1 MEQTSIWDALSNNG
15 FTGWDYGV
23 FILYIVILVGMGIF
37 LSRSKKGEEK
47 TSKDYFLAGNTLT
60 WWAVGASLIAANI
73 SAEQFIGM
81 SGSAFAS
88 GIAQAAYE
96 LMAAATLLVVGKFLL
111 PLMIEKK
118 IFTIPQF
125 LRERYNSGV
134 GLAFSI
140 LWLFLYVFVNLT
152 SVAWLGALAIQ
163 QILGLPTDHIVH
175 VFGMDVDQV
184 RLVIILSL
192 FLIAGIYSIYGGLAS
207 VAWTD
212 VMQVTFLVGGGLI
225 TAYFALDVIGQEVWG
240 CGAMEALG
248 NIYSWCMGI
257 ESDKHFNLI
266 VTQQADVYPVING
279 IPEAVVQSISGSG
292 DNAIVTIKN
301 VATDSVYNYAGN
313 LVEPL
318 EKGHSVAV
326 GEMVKAK
333 EDPFFTNPG
342 LVLVFGAL
350 WLTNLGYWGFN
361 QYIIQ
366 KGLAAKSL
374 SEAKKGMVFAAVLKI
389 LIPFIVCIPG
399 VCAFYIYNAKTG
411 DGQSVLD
418 MLIAKGQ
425 IAQDSAINRSD
436 DAYPYLI
443 RNFTPVVIKG
453 LSFAA
458 LAAAVISSLASM
470 FNSTSTLFTMDIYK
484 QFINKNASETKLV
497 NVGRMTS
504 VSALI
509 IALIA
514 VYPLMGGIDQAFQF
528 IQEYSAFVYPGVV
541 VIFGLGLL
549 WKRASGTAAI
559 VAAIGTFA
567 FSIIYKFAFPE
578 MPFLVR
584 SGVVFITLV
593 ILFVWLSIRNK
604 DTEAATELSADDI
617 KTQLFWSKIMFIIGG
632 VSFALFVASFFSE
645 TLHIYGMEGAMA
657 FFAALMFTIGYY
669 LRSNALD
676 KVQDKK
682 LVAIDLDIFK
692 TDKTFNIGAAV
703 VIALLTFLYLA
714 LW

>member
-1 MEQTSIWDALSNNG
+1 MENQSSILDALSNNG

-23 FILYIVILVGMGIF
+23 FILYIVILVSMGIF
-37 LSRSKKGEEK
+37 LSRGKKGQEK

-125 LRERYNSGV
+125 LRERYNPGV

-163 QILGLPTDHIVH
+163 QILGLPTDHV
-175 VFGMDVDQV
+175 VSVMGMEVDQV
-184 RLVIILSL
+184 RLCIILGL
-192 FLIAGIYSIYGGLAS
+192 FLIAGIYSIYGGLSS

-225 TAYFALDVIGQEVWG
+225 TAYFALDVIGQKVWG

-248 NIYSWCMGI
+248 NIFDWFKEQPG
-257 ESDKHFNLI
+257 DKHFNLI
-266 VTQQADVYPVING
+266 VTRNEELYPVING
-279 IPEAVVQSISGSG
+279 
-292 DNAIVTIKN
+292 VTD
-301 VATDSVYNYAGN
+301 AAGN
-313 LVEPL
+313 VTQ
-318 EKGHSVAV
+318 
-326 GEMVKAK
+326 K

-399 VCAFYIYNAKTG
+399 VCAYYIMNGTY
-411 DGQSVLD
+411 DGTPIVDKLTDLQGS
-418 MLIAKGQ
+418 IG
-425 IAQDSAINRSD
+425 RSD

-443 RNFTPVVIKG
+443 RNFTPTVIKG

-484 QFINKNASETKLV
+484 QFFNKNASESKLV
-497 NVGRMTS
+497 KVGRLTS
-504 VSALI
+504 VSALV

-549 WKRASGTAAI
+549 WKRASGKAAI

-578 MPFLVR
+578 MPFLIR

-593 ILFVWLSIRNK
+593 ILFVWLSLRNK
-604 DTEAATELSADDI
+604 DTEPATELSAEDI
-617 KTQLFWSKIMFIIGG
+617 KVQLFWSKIMFIIGG
-632 VSFALFVASFFSE
+632 VSFALFIASFFSE

-657 FFAALMFTIGYY
+657 FFAAIMFTIGYY

-682 LVAIDLDIFK
+682 LVEIDLDIFK

>member
-1 MEQTSIWDALSNNG
+1 MSVIEALKNNG
-15 FTGWDYGV
+15 FETIDYVV
-23 FILYIVILVGMGIF
+23 FGAYIVLLVGLGLF
-37 LSRSKKGEEK
+37 LSRDKKGEEK
-47 TSKDYFLAGNTLT
+47 SSTDYFLAGNTLT

-96 LMAAATLLVVGKFLL
+96 IMAAATLLVVGKFLL

-125 LRERYNSGV
+125 LRERYNWGV
-134 GLAFSI
+134 GLAFSL

-163 QILGLPTDHIVH
+163 QILGLPTDMTIQ
-175 VFGMDVDQV
+175 FAGMEIDQV
-184 RLVIILSL
+184 RMVIILVL
-192 FLIAGIYSIYGGLAS
+192 FLVAGIYSIYGGLAS

-225 TAYFALDVIGQEVWG
+225 TAYAALSVIGAEVWG
-240 CGAMEALG
+240 CGAFEALG
-248 NIYSWCMGI
+248 NIFDWCINQPG
-257 ESDKHFNLI
+257 DKHFNLV
-266 VTQQADVYPVING
+266 VTRQADLYPVVNG
-279 IPEAVVQSISGSG
+279 VTDAAGNVVQ
-292 DNAIVTIKN
+292 
-301 VATDSVYNYAGN
+301 
-313 LVEPL
+313 
-318 EKGHSVAV
+318 
-326 GEMVKAK
+326 K

-342 LVLVFGAL
+342 IVLIFGAL

-374 SEAKKGMVFAAVLKI
+374 AEAKKGMIFAAFLKI

-399 VCAFYIYNAKTG
+399 VCAFYIMNG
-411 DGQSVLD
+411 DGEALENLRQTLAGG
-418 MLIAKGQ
+418 IE
-425 IAQDSAINRSD
+425 RSD
-436 DAYPYLI
+436 DAYPFLI
-443 RNFTPVVIKG
+443 RNFTPTFIKG

-484 QFINKNASETKLV
+484 QFINKNASESKLV

-509 IALIA
+509 IALLA

-549 WKRASGTAAI
+549 WKRASGTAA
-559 VAAIGTFA
+559 VVCAIGTFA
-567 FSIIYKFAFPE
+567 FSILFKFTLPDT
-578 MPFLVR
+578 PFLVR
-584 SGVVFITLV
+584 SGYVFICLV
-593 ILFVWLSIRNK
+593 ILFVGISLKSNK
-604 DTEAATELSADDI
+604 AVAADELDEHTV
-617 KTQLFWSKIMFIIGG
+617 KTQLFWSKILFAVAA
-632 VSFALFVASFFSE
+632 VSIALFAASFFSE
-645 TLHIYGMEGAMA
+645 TLAVHGVAGAMI
-657 FFAALMFTIGYY
+657 FFAAITATIGFY

-676 KVQDKK
+676 AVQDPK
-682 LVAIDLDIFK
+682 LVAIDLKIFE
-692 TDKTFNIGAAV
+692 TDRAFNIGAFC
-703 VIALLTFLYLA
+703 VIAIITFLYII

>member
-1 MEQTSIWDALSNNG
+1 MSVIEALKNNG
-15 FTGWDYGV
+15 FETIDYVV
-23 FILYIVILVGMGIF
+23 FGAYIVLLVGLGLF
-37 LSRSKKGEEK
+37 LSRDKKGEEK
-47 TSKDYFLAGNTLT
+47 SSTDYFLAGNTLT

-96 LMAAATLLVVGKFLL
+96 IMAAATLLVVGKFLL

-125 LRERYNSGV
+125 LRERYNWGV
-134 GLAFSI
+134 GLAFSL

-163 QILGLPTDHIVH
+163 QILGLPTDMTVQ
-175 VFGMDVDQV
+175 FAGMEIDQV
-184 RLVIILSL
+184 RMVIILVL
-192 FLIAGIYSIYGGLAS
+192 FLVAGIYSIYGGLAS

-225 TAYFALDVIGQEVWG
+225 TAYAALSVIGAEVWG
-240 CGAMEALG
+240 CGALEALG
-248 NIYSWCMGI
+248 NIFDWCIHQPG
-257 ESDKHFNLI
+257 DKHFNLV
-266 VTQQADVYPVING
+266 VTRQADLYPVVNG
-279 IPEAVVQSISGSG
+279 VTDAAGNVVQ
-292 DNAIVTIKN
+292 
-301 VATDSVYNYAGN
+301 
-313 LVEPL
+313 
-318 EKGHSVAV
+318 
-326 GEMVKAK
+326 K

-342 LVLVFGAL
+342 IVLIFGAL

-374 SEAKKGMVFAAVLKI
+374 AEAKKGMIFAAFLKI

-399 VCAFYIYNAKTG
+399 VCAFYIMNG
-411 DGQSVLD
+411 DGAALENLRQTLAGG
-418 MLIAKGQ
+418 IE
-425 IAQDSAINRSD
+425 RSD
-436 DAYPYLI
+436 DAYPFLI
-443 RNFTPVVIKG
+443 RNFTPTFIKG

-484 QFINKNASETKLV
+484 QFINKNASEKKLV

-504 VSALI
+504 ISALI

-549 WKRASGTAAI
+549 WKRASGAAA
-559 VAAIGTFA
+559 VVCAIGTFA
-567 FSIIYKFAFPE
+567 FSILFKFTLPDV
-578 MPFLVR
+578 PFLVR
-584 SGVVFITLV
+584 SGYVFICLV
-593 ILFVWLSIRNK
+593 ILFVGISLKSSK
-604 DTEAATELSADDI
+604 AVAADELDEKTV
-617 KTQLFWSKIMFIIGG
+617 KTQLFWSNILFAVAA
-632 VSFALFVASFFSE
+632 VSVALFAASFFND
-645 TLHIYGMEGAMA
+645 TLAVHGVAGAMV
-657 FFAALMFTIGYY
+657 FFAAITATIGFY

-676 KVQDKK
+676 KVQDPK
-682 LVAIDLDIFK
+682 LVAIDLSIFE
-692 TDKTFNIGAAV
+692 TDKAFNIGAFG
-703 VIALLTFLYLA
+703 VIAIITFLYIV

>member
-1 MEQTSIWDALSNNG
+1 MDKIFEALSNNG
-15 FTGWDYGV
+15 FATADYLV
-23 FILYIVILVGMGIF
+23 FIVYIIILVGMGLF
-37 LSRSKKGEEK
+37 LSRTKKGEEK
-47 TSKDYFLAGNTLT
+47 SSTDYFLAGNTLT

-125 LRERYNSGV
+125 LRERYNWGV
-134 GLAFSI
+134 GFAFSL

-163 QILGLPTDHIVH
+163 QILGLPTDMVVNVAGIEI
-175 VFGMDVDQV
+175 DQV
-184 RLVIILSL
+184 RMCIILSL
-192 FLIAGIYSIYGGLAS
+192 FVIAGIYSIYGGLAS

-225 TAYFALDVIGQEVWG
+225 TAYAALSVIGDEMG
-240 CGAMEALG
+240 LGGAWDALAHIKDYLASIDG
-248 NIYSWCMGI
+248 
-257 ESDKHFNLI
+257 DKHFNLV
-266 VTQQADVYPVING
+266 VTRNEELYPVING
-279 IPEAVVQSISGSG
+279 VV
-292 DNAIVTIKN
+292 DNAGNIVQ
-301 VATDSVYNYAGN
+301 
-313 LVEPL
+313 
-318 EKGHSVAV
+318 
-326 GEMVKAK
+326 K

-342 LVLVFGAL
+342 IVLIFGAL

-374 SEAKKGMVFAAVLKI
+374 AEAKKGMVFAAFLKI

-399 VCAFYIYNAKTG
+399 VCAFYIMNAPEC
-411 DGQSVLD
+411 DGLRETLAGS
-418 MLIAKGQ
+418 IA
-425 IAQDSAINRSD
+425 RSD
-436 DAYPYLI
+436 DAYPFLI
-443 RNFTPVVIKG
+443 RNFTPTVVKG

-484 QFINKNASETKLV
+484 QFINKNASEKKLV

-504 VSALI
+504 VTALI

-549 WKRASGTAAI
+549 WKRASGTAA
-559 VAAIGTFA
+559 VVCAIGTFA
-567 FSIIYKFAFPE
+567 FSIIYKFTFPE

-593 ILFVWLSIRNK
+593 ILFVWISLKSNK
-604 DTEAATELSADDI
+604 AVPADELDEHTI
-617 KTQLFWSKIMFIIGG
+617 KTQLFWSRIMFITAA
-632 VSFALFVASFFSE
+632 VSLALCIAGFFNDSMHM
-645 TLHIYGMEGAMA
+645 LGFEGAWV
-657 FFAALMFTIGYY
+657 FFAAITATIGIY

-676 KVQDKK
+676 KVQDPK
-682 LVAIDLDIFK
+682 LVAIDLNIFR
-692 TDKTFNIGAAV
+692 TDKVFNIGAFG
-703 VIALLTFLYLA
+703 VILILTILYVA

>member
-1 MEQTSIWDALSNNG
+1 MSVIEALQNNG
-15 FTGWDYGV
+15 FATIDYVV
-23 FILYIVILVGMGIF
+23 FAAYIVLLVGLGIF

-47 TSKDYFLAGNTLT
+47 SSTDYFLAGNTLT

-125 LRERYNSGV
+125 LRERYNWGV
-134 GLAFSI
+134 GLAFSL

-163 QILGLPTDHIVH
+163 QILGLPTDMIIQ
-175 VFGMDVDQV
+175 FGGMEIDQV
-184 RLVIILSL
+184 RMVIILVL
-192 FLIAGIYSIYGGLAS
+192 FVIAGLYSIYGGLAS

-225 TAYFALDVIGQEVWG
+225 TAYAALSVIGAEVWG
-240 CGAMEALG
+240 CGAFEALG
-248 NIYSWCMGI
+248 NIYSWCIDQAG
-257 ESDKHFNLI
+257 DKHFNLV
-266 VTQQADVYPVING
+266 VTRNEELYPVING
-279 IPEAVVQSISGSG
+279 VVENG
-292 DNAIVTIKN
+292 VTIQ
-301 VATDSVYNYAGN
+301 
-313 LVEPL
+313 
-318 EKGHSVAV
+318 
-326 GEMVKAK
+326 K
-333 EDPFFTNPG
+333 EDPYFTNPG
-342 LVLVFGAL
+342 IVLIFGAL

-374 SEAKKGMVFAAVLKI
+374 DEAKKGMIFAAFLKI

-399 VCAFYIYNAKTG
+399 VCAFYIMNG
-411 DGQSVLD
+411 DGEALEALRLTLAGS
-418 MLIAKGQ
+418 IE
-425 IAQDSAINRSD
+425 RSD
-436 DAYPYLI
+436 DAYPFLI
-443 RNFTPVVIKG
+443 RNFTPTFVKG

-484 QFINKNASETKLV
+484 QFINKNASERQLV
-497 NVGRMTS
+497 TVGRITS
-504 VSALI
+504 VSALL

-549 WKRASGTAAI
+549 WKRASGAAA
-559 VAAIGTFA
+559 VAAAFGTFF
-567 FSIIYKFAFPE
+567 FSILFKFTLPDI
-578 MPFLVR
+578 PFLIR
-584 SGVVFITLV
+584 SGYVFIVLIV
-593 ILFVWLSIRNK
+593 MFVTISLYSNK
-604 DTEAATELSADDI
+604 AVKADELSEDTI
-617 KTQLFWSKIMFIIGG
+617 KTQLFWSKVLYA
-632 VSFALFVASFFSE
+632 VSILSVVFLVLSFFDH
-645 TLHIYGMEGAMA
+645 TLAIHGVQGAMI
-657 FFAALMFTIGYY
+657 FFAAMTATIGFY

-676 KVQDKK
+676 TVQDPK

-692 TDKTFNIGAAV
+692 TDKAFNFGAAG
-703 VIALLTFLYLA
+703 VIIILTTL
-714 LW
+714 

>member
-1 MEQTSIWDALSNNG
+1 MENQSSSIWEALSNNG

-96 LMAAATLLVVGKFLL
+96 LMAAATLIVVGKFLL

-163 QILGLPTDHIVH
+163 QILGLPTDHIIH

-248 NIYSWCMGI
+248 NIYDWCTSQPG
-257 ESDKHFNLI
+257 DKHFNLI
-266 VTQQADVYPVING
+266 VTRNEELYPVING
-279 IPEAVVQSISGSG
+279 
-292 DNAIVTIKN
+292 VTD
-301 VATDSVYNYAGN
+301 AAGN
-313 LVEPL
+313 VTQ
-318 EKGHSVAV
+318 
-326 GEMVKAK
+326 K

-374 SEAKKGMVFAAVLKI
+374 AEAKKGMVFAAVLKI

-411 DGQSVLD
+411 DGQSVLE
-418 MLIAKGQ
+418 MLKAKNLIA
-425 IAQDSAINRSD
+425 ADSAIGRSD

-443 RNFTPVVIKG
+443 RNFTPMVIKG

-484 QFINKNASETKLV
+484 QFINKNASESKLV
-497 NVGRMTS
+497 NVGRLTS

-593 ILFVWLSIRNK
+593 ILFVWLSLRNK
-604 DTEAATELSADDI
+604 DTEAATELSADDV
-617 KTQLFWSKIMFIIGG
+617 KTQLFWSKIMFIIGA

-676 KVQDKK
+676 TVQDKK

-703 VIALLTFLYLA
+703 VIALLTFLYLS

>member
-1 MEQTSIWDALSNNG
+1 MDKILTALSNNG
-15 FTGWDYGV
+15 FATVD
-23 FILYIVILVGMGIF
+23 YIVFAGYIVLLVALGLF

-47 TSKDYFLAGNTLT
+47 SSTDYFLAGNTLT

-125 LRERYNSGV
+125 LRERYNWGV
-134 GLAFSI
+134 GFAFSL

-163 QILGLPTDHIVH
+163 QILGLPTDITTV
-175 VFGMDVDQV
+175 VAGITIDEV
-184 RLVIILSL
+184 RLTIILAL

-225 TAYFALDVIGQEVWG
+225 TAYAALSVIGTEMG
-240 CGAMEALG
+240 LGGAVDALG
-248 NIYSWCMGI
+248 HIKDWLAAQPG
-257 ESDKHFNLI
+257 DKHFNLV
-266 VTQQADVYPVING
+266 VTRNEELYPVING
-279 IPEAVVQSISGSG
+279 VKDA
-292 DNAIVTIKN
+292 
-301 VATDSVYNYAGN
+301 AGT
-313 LVEPL
+313 VIQ
-318 EKGHSVAV
+318 
-326 GEMVKAK
+326 K

-342 LVLVFGAL
+342 IVLIFGAL

-374 SEAKKGMVFAAVLKI
+374 AEAKKGMVFAAFLKI

-399 VCAFYIYNAKTG
+399 VCAFYIMNAPECEGLRSTLSG
-411 DGQSVLD
+411 
-418 MLIAKGQ
+418 
-425 IAQDSAINRSD
+425 AITRSD
-436 DAYPYLI
+436 DAYPFLI
-443 RNFTPVVIKG
+443 RNFTPVFVKG

-484 QFINKNASETKLV
+484 QFINKTASEKKLV
-497 NVGRMTS
+497 TVGRMTS
-504 VSALI
+504 ITALI
-509 IALIA
+509 IALVA

-549 WKRASGTAAI
+549 WKRASGTAAV

-567 FSIIYKFAFPE
+567 FSILYKFMLPDV
-578 MPFLVR
+578 PFLVR
-584 SGVVFITLV
+584 SGYVFITLV
-593 ILFVWLSIRNK
+593 VLFVWISLTSKQTEPADEQSEEAVKKQLMWSYIMYGVAIIAAILFV
-604 DTEAATELSADDI
+604 
-617 KTQLFWSKIMFIIGG
+617 
-632 VSFALFVASFFSE
+632 VSFFVPAMGRLGFA
-645 TLHIYGMEGAMA
+645 GAMI
-657 FFAALMFTIGYY
+657 FFAAITATIGFY

-676 KVQDKK
+676 KVQDPK
-682 LVAIDLDIFK
+682 LVTIDLGIFK
-692 TDKTFNIGAAV
+692 TDSFFNWGAFGV
-703 VIALLTFLYLA
+703 VAILTLLYIFL
-714 LW
+714 W

>member
-1 MEQTSIWDALSNNG
+1 MSVIEALKNNG
-15 FTGWDYGV
+15 FETIDYVV
-23 FILYIVILVGMGIF
+23 FGAYIVLLVGLGLF
-37 LSRSKKGEEK
+37 LSRDKKGEEK
-47 TSKDYFLAGNTLT
+47 SSTDYFLAGNTLT

-96 LMAAATLLVVGKFLL
+96 IMAAATLLVVGKFLL

-125 LRERYNSGV
+125 LRERYNWGV
-134 GLAFSI
+134 GLAFSL

-163 QILGLPTDHIVH
+163 QILGLPTDMTVQ
-175 VFGMDVDQV
+175 FAGMEIDQV
-184 RLVIILSL
+184 RMVIILVL
-192 FLIAGIYSIYGGLAS
+192 FLVAGIYSIYGGLAS

-225 TAYFALDVIGQEVWG
+225 TAYAALSVIGAEVWG
-240 CGAMEALG
+240 CGAFEALG
-248 NIYSWCMGI
+248 NIFDWCVNQPG
-257 ESDKHFNLI
+257 DKHFNLV
-266 VTQQADVYPVING
+266 VTRQADLYPVVNG
-279 IPEAVVQSISGSG
+279 VTDAAGNVVQ
-292 DNAIVTIKN
+292 
-301 VATDSVYNYAGN
+301 
-313 LVEPL
+313 
-318 EKGHSVAV
+318 
-326 GEMVKAK
+326 K

-342 LVLVFGAL
+342 IVLIFGAL

-374 SEAKKGMVFAAVLKI
+374 AEAKKGMIFAAFLKI

-399 VCAFYIYNAKTG
+399 VCAFYIYNAHTG
-411 DGQSVLD
+411 DGTSVLD

-425 IAQDSAINRSD
+425 IAADSAISRSD

-443 RNFTPVVIKG
+443 RNFTPTFIKG

-484 QFINKNASETKLV
+484 QFINKNASEKKLV

-509 IALIA
+509 IALFA

-549 WKRASGTAAI
+549 WKRASGTAA
-559 VAAIGTFA
+559 VVCAIGTFA
-567 FSIIYKFAFPE
+567 FSILFKFTLPDV
-578 MPFLVR
+578 PFLVR
-584 SGVVFITLV
+584 SGYVFICLV
-593 ILFVWLSIRNK
+593 VLFVLISVKSNK
-604 DTEAATELSADDI
+604 SVAADELDEHTV
-617 KTQLFWSKIMFIIGG
+617 KTQLFWSNILFAVAA
-632 VSFALFVASFFSE
+632 VSIALFAASFFSE
-645 TLHIYGMEGAMA
+645 TLAVYGVAGAMI
-657 FFAALMFTIGYY
+657 FFAAITATIGFY

-676 KVQDKK
+676 SVQDPK
-682 LVAIDLDIFK
+682 LVAIDLNIFK
-692 TDKTFNIGAAV
+692 TDKVFNIGAFG
-703 VIALLTFLYLA
+703 VIAIITFLYIV